1 MAYERTSWVDDET
14 LVNAQRMNNIEE
26 GIVNVTSGKS
36 DKDHNHDEDYSS
48 IDHTHPQYAE
58 EDNVYTKGDVDA
70 KINPLSSSISSL
82 EATDRTQNEELE
94 DLETKYSTLK
104 GLVNTNTRGITNM
117 GLLSDLNTTD
127 KSSLV
132 AAINEV
138 NISGGG
144 GSGTKNY
151 NELFNRPSVNG
162 VLLEGDVTTDELGF
176 DFVPEGDGNANNIIF
191 EDGESLQDKY
201 KDGGIGGPKGDTGPQ
216 GAMGPQG
223 PEGPMGPQGPQG
235 IKGDKG
241 DTGEQ
246 GPQGPEGPQGLRGP
260 AGPQGIQGIPGNIGP
275 QGPKGDTGPQGEQG
289 PQGEPGE
296 KGAPGDIGPQGPAGA
311 DGAPGAIGP
320 QGEPFR
326 IAGELETPEDLP
338 DPSTVTNNFA
348 YLISNQKVLNEETGE
363 EEWVPYED
371 GQHMWILYLDT
382 DNFIDYG
389 PFSGAQGPVGP
400 VGPEGPMGPQGE
412 PGPVGPQGPSGYGV
426 KEGGLTGQFLSKYSD
441 IDYSTD
447 WVDVHQVPAGGT
459 VGQVLSKTTD
469 TDYDAT
475 WTDLPSNYY
484 TKEETYTKEEV
495 DNLIPTDFYS
505 KSETYT
511 KTEVDNKIP
520 EVPEVI
526 DNLTSTSTV
535 DALSAAQGKALNDK
549 IDNLNITTTIPVNRT
564 VIYSGQLLG
573 SETVALTGVKR
584 YLDIYVK
591 IQFGTNSKAATL
603 KYTIDT
609 LGYAGSTQE
618 IAELQYGLGV
628 MSTFD
633 ETHMSSLYMSEGYYN
648 TTTGEFTHSRVG
660 YANFT
665 DGAWTDRNSTA
676 AYAIYQ
682 IVTYD
687 EETVSSAD
695 DALSLAYRAI
705 GGADNVAD
713 GYRLWI
719 QTEEPTT
726 GPNGDCYMGSIT
738 NTSTTYNEVW
748 VYVYVDRTLGID
760 VEGEIGW
767 YVKDSDLLD
776 NNILHTM

>member
-26 GIVNVTSGKS
+26 GIVKVTSGKS

-82 EATDRTQNEELE
+82 EATDKTQNEELE
-94 DLETKYSTLK
+94 DLESKYLTLK

-151 NELFNRPSVNG
+151 NELFNKPSVNG
-162 VLLEGDVTTDELGF
+162 VLLEGNITTEELGF

-216 GAMGPQG
+216 GAVGPQG

-241 DTGEQ
+241 DPGEQ
-246 GPQGPEGPQGLRGP
+246 GPMGPEGIQGLRGP
-260 AGPQGIQGIPGNIGP
+260 AGPQGPQGLPGNIGP

-348 YLISNQKVLNEETGE
+348 YLISNQKILNEETGE

-389 PFSGAQGPVGP
+389 PFSGAQGPIGP

-412 PGPVGPQGPSGYGV
+412 AGPVGPQGPSGYGV

-447 WVDVHQVPAGGT
+447 WVDVHQVPTGGT
-459 VGQVLSKTTD
+459 IGQVLSKNSD
-469 TDYDAT
+469 TDYDVSWSSLSNTIIELPAT
-475 WTDLPSNYY
+475 LALWVLGKDSPSAPQDPPTEEELTNYMTQAQDELNGLTGLEY
-484 TKEETYTKEEV
+484 CEAMVTNGTLFKCSNRIGLANRKDRY
-495 DNLIPTDFYS
+495 NDFLYMWVS
-505 KSETYT
+505 
-511 KTEVDNKIP
+511 V
-520 EVPEVI
+520 
-526 DNLTSTSTV
+526 STV
-535 DALSAAQGKALNDK
+535 DTDDINSYHIETLNGN
-549 IDNLNITTTIPVNRT
+549 IDH
-564 VIYSGQLLG
+564 
-573 SETVALTGVKR
+573 
-584 YLDIYVK
+584 
-591 IQFGTNSKAATL
+591 F
-603 KYTIDT
+603 
-609 LGYAGSTQE
+609 
-618 IAELQYGLGV
+618 
-628 MSTFD
+628 
-633 ETHMSSLYMSEGYYN
+633 
-648 TTTGEFTHSRVG
+648 
-660 YANFT
+660 
-665 DGAWTDRNSTA
+665 
-676 AYAIYQ
+676 
-682 IVTYD
+682 
-687 EETVSSAD
+687 
-695 DALSLAYRAI
+695 
-705 GGADNVAD
+705 
-713 GYRLWI
+713 
-719 QTEEPTT
+719 
-726 GPNGDCYMGSIT
+726 IT
-738 NTSTTYNEVW
+738 NDTINNTFLWDAY
-748 VYVYVDRTLGID
+748 
-760 VEGEIGW
+760 VEGE
-767 YVKDSDLLD
+767 K
-776 NNILHTM
+776 

>member
-201 KDGGIGGPKGDTGPQ
+201 RDGGIGGPKGDTGPQ
-216 GAMGPQG
+216 GAIGPQG
-223 PEGPMGPQGPQG
+223 PEGPAGPQGPQG

-246 GPQGPEGPQGLRGP
+246 GPVGPQGERGLQGP
-260 AGPQGIQGIPGNIGP
+260 KGEPGPQGNPGNIGP

-289 PQGEPGE
+289 PQGEPGPQ
-296 KGAPGDIGPQGPAGA
+296 GPMGPQGL
-311 DGAPGAIGP
+311 
-320 QGEPFR
+320 QGNP
-326 IAGELETPEDLP
+326 
-338 DPSTVTNNFA
+338 
-348 YLISNQKVLNEETGE
+348 
-363 EEWVPYED
+363 
-371 GQHMWILYLDT
+371 
-382 DNFIDYG
+382 
-389 PFSGAQGPVGP
+389 
-400 VGPEGPMGPQGE
+400 GPQGE
-412 PGPVGPQGPSGYGV
+412 PGPQGSEGPQGLAGETGPQGEQGEKGEPGAPFKISDIVDTVADLPTEVTDNFAYGV
-426 KEGGLTGQFLSKYSD
+426 RGDGENIFPVTYLYIYNELTKLWDQWGPMGIPGADGINGQNGNDGAGVPEYGTTGQILAKIDDENFHTYWIDNHD
-441 IDYSTD
+441 I
-447 WVDVHQVPAGGT
+447 PAGGT

-495 DNLIPTDFYS
+495 NNLIPTDFYTKSEVDNLIPTDFY
-505 KSETYT
+505 T
-511 KTEVDNKIP
+511 KEEVDNKIP

-526 DNLTSTSTV
+526 NNLTSTSTT

-549 IDNLNITTTIPVNRT
+549 IDNLNITATVPVNRT

-584 YLDIYVK
+584 YLDVYAK
-591 IQFGTNSKAATL
+591 IQFGTNTKAATI

-618 IAELQYGLGV
+618 NAELQYGLGV

-676 AYAIYQ
+676 AYAVYQ

-687 EETVSSAD
+687 EETVGSAD

>member
-26 GIVNVTSGKS
+26 GIANVTSGKS
-36 DKDHNHDEDYSS
+36 DKDHNHDEDYSPM
-48 IDHTHPQYAE
+48 DHTHPQSAK

-70 KINPLSSSISSL
+70 KISPLSSSISSL
-82 EATDRTQNEELE
+82 EATDKNQNEELE
-94 DLETKYSTLK
+94 ILESKYSTLK
-104 GLVNTNTRGITNM
+104 GIVNTNTRGITNM

-151 NELFNRPSVNG
+151 NELFNRPSING
-162 VLLEGDVTTDELGF
+162 VLLEGNVTTDNLGF

-201 KDGGIGGPKGDTGPQ
+201 KDGGISGPKGDTGPQ

-223 PEGPMGPQGPQG
+223 PEGPIGPQGPQG

-241 DTGEQ
+241 DVGEQ

-260 AGPQGIQGIPGNIGP
+260 AGPQGPQGLPGNIGP
-275 QGPKGDTGPQGEQG
+275 QGPKGDTGPQGERG

-296 KGAPGDIGPQGPAGA
+296 KGATGDIGPQGPAGA
-311 DGAPGAIGP
+311 DGEPGAIGP

-382 DNFIDYG
+382 DNFVDYG
-389 PFSGAQGPVGP
+389 SFSGAQGPVGP
-400 VGPEGPMGPQGE
+400 VGPEGPIGPQGE
-412 PGPVGPQGPSGYGV
+412 QGPVGPQGPSGYGV

-447 WVDVHQVPAGGT
+447 WVDVHQVPAGG
-459 VGQVLSKTTD
+459 VIGQVLSKTTD

-475 WTDLPSNYY
+475 WTDLPNNYY

-495 DNLIPTDFYS
+495 NNLIPTDFYS
-505 KSETYT
+505 KNETYT

-526 DNLTSTSTV
+526 NNLTSTSTTN
-535 DALSAAQGKALNDK
+535 ALSAAQGKILNDK
-549 IDNLNITTTIPVNRT
+549 FGNYMMTDNFVTGEYLQVDFNNVSTGWGTSLAQITLTPGIWI
-564 VIYSGQLLG
+564 VI
-573 SETVALTGVKR
+573 
-584 YLDIYVK
+584 
-591 IQFGTNSKAATL
+591 
-603 KYTIDT
+603 
-609 LGYAGSTQE
+609 GYAKYESE
-618 IAELQYGLGV
+618 NARWFLSLGGAA
-628 MSTFD
+628 MSATDTRGHVAGEVVNILPITDETTFD
-633 ETHMSSLYMSEGYYN
+633 LQMWLSKPEENIAIEGA
-648 TTTGEFTHSRVG
+648 TTSGFIKAVR
-660 YANFT
+660 
-665 DGAWTDRNSTA
+665 
-676 AYAIYQ
+676 I
-682 IVTYD
+682 
-687 EETVSSAD
+687 
-695 DALSLAYRAI
+695 
-705 GGADNVAD
+705 
-713 GYRLWI
+713 
-719 QTEEPTT
+719 
-726 GPNGDCYMGSIT
+726 
-738 NTSTTYNEVW
+738 
-748 VYVYVDRTLGID
+748 
-760 VEGEIGW
+760 
-767 YVKDSDLLD
+767 K
-776 NNILHTM
+776 

>member
-176 DFVPEGDGNANNIIF
+176 DFVPAGDGNANDIIF

-216 GAMGPQG
+216 GAIGPQG
-223 PEGPMGPQGPQG
+223 PEGPAGPQGPQG

-241 DTGEQ
+241 DTGDIGPI
-246 GPQGPEGPQGLRGP
+246 GPQGERGEKGPKGDKGDQGN
-260 AGPQGIQGIPGNIGP
+260 PGNIGP

-289 PQGEPGE
+289 PQGEPGPQ
-296 KGAPGDIGPQGPAGA
+296 GPMGPQGL
-311 DGAPGAIGP
+311 
-320 QGEPFR
+320 QGNP
-326 IAGELETPEDLP
+326 
-338 DPSTVTNNFA
+338 
-348 YLISNQKVLNEETGE
+348 
-363 EEWVPYED
+363 
-371 GQHMWILYLDT
+371 
-382 DNFIDYG
+382 
-389 PFSGAQGPVGP
+389 
-400 VGPEGPMGPQGE
+400 GPQGE
-412 PGPVGPQGPSGYGV
+412 PGPQGSEGPQGLAGETGPQGEQGEKGEPGAPFKISDIVDTVADLPTEVTDNFAYGV
-426 KEGGLTGQFLSKYSD
+426 RGDGENIFPVTYLYIYNELTKLWDQWGPMGIPGADGINGQNGNDGAGVPEYGTTGQILAKIDDENFHTYWIDNHD
-441 IDYSTD
+441 I
-447 WVDVHQVPAGGT
+447 PAGGT

-484 TKEETYTKEEV
+484 TKEETYTKG
-495 DNLIPTDFYS
+495 
-505 KSETYT
+505 
-511 KTEVDNKIP
+511 EVDNKIP

-526 DNLTSTSTV
+526 NNLTSTSTT

-549 IDNLNITTTIPVNRT
+549 IDNLNIIATIPVNRT

-584 YLDIYVK
+584 YLDVYTK
-591 IQFGTNSKAATL
+591 IQFNTKSKAATL

-609 LGYAGSTQE
+609 LGYVGSTQE

-628 MSTFD
+628 VSTFD
-633 ETHMSSLYMSEGYYN
+633 ETHMQCLYMSEGYYN

-660 YANFT
+660 YVNFT

-676 AYAIYQ
+676 AYAVYQ

-713 GYRLWI
+713 GYRFWI
-719 QTEEPTT
+719 QTEQPTT
-726 GPNGDCYMGSIT
+726 GPKGQCYMGSIT

-748 VYVYVDRTLGID
+748 LYVYVDRTLGID
-760 VEGEIGW
+760 VEGDIGW